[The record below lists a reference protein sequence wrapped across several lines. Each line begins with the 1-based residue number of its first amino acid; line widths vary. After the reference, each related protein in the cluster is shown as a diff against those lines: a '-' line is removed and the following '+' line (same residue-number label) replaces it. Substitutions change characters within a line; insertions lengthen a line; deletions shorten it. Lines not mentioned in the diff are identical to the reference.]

1 MIVKG
6 FREHKE
12 DEFVTYSAGNLHDD
26 NQLQI
31 QEVGIIFTF
40 KVRHLQCLLVWGL
53 SPSCFYV
60 EKKIPNTLFYLCV
73 LHKQQLLIL
82 EKKCC
87 RD

>member
-31 QEVGIIFTF
+31 QEVGIIS
-40 KVRHLQCLLVWGL
+40 L
-53 SPSCFYV
+53 S
-60 EKKIPNTLFYLCV
+60 K
-73 LHKQQLLIL
+73 
-82 EKKCC
+82 
-87 RD
+87 